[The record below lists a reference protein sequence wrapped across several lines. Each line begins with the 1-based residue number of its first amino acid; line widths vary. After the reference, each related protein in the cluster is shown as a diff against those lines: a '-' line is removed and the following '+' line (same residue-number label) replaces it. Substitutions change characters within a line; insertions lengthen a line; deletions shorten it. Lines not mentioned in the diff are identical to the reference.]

1 MLNYTGIIIIKHSK
15 KFLTNLALFCFL
27 RSLSFG
33 NMFLSLK
40 KEAKNRIKLLM
51 LVLLSGG
58 VYLLWRSSVDSMS
71 VLRGRVP

>member
-1 MLNYTGIIIIKHSK
+1 
-15 KFLTNLALFCFL
+15 
-27 RSLSFG
+27 
-33 NMFLSLK
+33 MFLSLK